1 MAQRNAGIPEPFPAA
16 RGGPLDDGRQR
27 EAAVTIARPALTKVS
42 ADSAE
47 SPQKIPLFQFPIFLG
62 MLGIARFHGALACL
76 IFPSREVPLFLA
88 MVECKECGAKI
99 SDNPSRRAQRGNR
112 RFEMPNWHLKGRGPA
127 QPALLRCQIPN

>member
-1 MAQRNAGIPEPFPAA
+1 MAQRNAGVPEPFPAA

-62 MLGIARFHGALACL
+62 MLGIAGFQK
-76 IFPSREVPLFLA
+76 VLFL
-88 MVECKECGAKI
+88 EI
-99 SDNPSRRAQRGNR
+99 YRP
-112 RFEMPNWHLKGRGPA
+112 
-127 QPALLRCQIPN
+127 